1 MFKSTTT
8 YTYFIFLIFKYSAG
22 TFSQHSYSKILLQ
35 NANLHILRFINMFFR
50 RVQSTMLHALV
61 QCVCVCSTYND
72 QFLKESDSK
81 EIDNKLKHLY
91 LDFFSALS
99 WFPFRPAVKLPYF
112 FFKTWNLY
120 LLNEENL
127 LVYWLKAAIKEVNT
141 FNRPPIMLFFYI
153 SDTF

>member
-35 NANLHILRFINMFFR
+35 NANLHILRFINVFSKGSEHNAACI
-50 RVQSTMLHALV
+50 ST
-61 QCVCVCSTYND
+61 VCVCSTYND

-99 WFPFRPAVKLPYF
+99 WFPFRPAVKLPS
-112 FFKTWNLY
+112 KTT
-120 LLNEENL
+120 
-127 LVYWLKAAIKEVNT
+127 I
-141 FNRPPIMLFFYI
+141 LFFQNMKFI
-153 SDTF
+153 PPK